1 MLGIP
6 PTGSVVD
13 VPLVQGVLPAQGRGD
28 AHAGGRDGCCD
39 ADGDPH
45 ARGCCGDFCGE
56 PVVVDRQL
64 RADATVLAV
73 GAHTVDTRELH
84 EDVLR

>member
-1 MLGIP
+1 MGRETLTP
-6 PTGSVVD
+6 EVVMD
-13 VPLVQGVLPAQGRGD
+13 AAALTEVRTPAV
-28 AHAGGRDGCCD
+28 AVATS
-39 ADGDPH
+39 A
-45 ARGCCGDFCGE
+45 GE

-73 GAHTVDTRELH
+73 GAHTVGTRELH